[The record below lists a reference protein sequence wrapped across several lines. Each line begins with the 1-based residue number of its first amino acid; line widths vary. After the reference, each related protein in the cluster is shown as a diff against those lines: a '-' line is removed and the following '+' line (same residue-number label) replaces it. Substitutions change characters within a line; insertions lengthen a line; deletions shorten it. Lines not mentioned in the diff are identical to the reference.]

1 MKRTGWMALL
11 LSLALVACGGGGG
24 SPGAV
29 PPHLSNGG
37 SSGGTGSGTG
47 TGGTTAPGGGTGGG
61 TGTTAPGG
69 DFGEGDG
76 GSGGNG
82 GGDGGLSDGVAG
94 GVGSGGTGISGD
106 GVGSGGT
113 GIGVASASVGSVDA
127 LGSVWVNGVRHLTDR
142 ATLDLRDASTLQ
154 RGMTVRVDGTVSPS
168 ASAGTASR
176 VSSAADLVGV
186 VQSVESGGAVL
197 RVLGQQVLLDSETV
211 LDGYSARDALAAG
224 HRVRV
229 WGLPG
234 GGGALRATRVQR
246 LSLAPE
252 ELVVSG
258 LVDGLSTGAR
268 TLQVGDLAVSYAEA
282 APSATPALRKGMVVR
297 LRGQLRGNTGV
308 FHARE
313 VEDWY
318 GLASL
323 PEQATALAGV
333 VTDWVALQDF
343 RLGGVRVNARDAQVT
358 GGRAESLVNGAKIEV
373 TGVLRQGVLEASRV
387 RIRVLPGTGGPSSL
401 VLQGSVGLF
410 VSPADFRVQGQP
422 VNASGAGVRFVN
434 GTVADL
440 RNGKPVRVEGE
451 RVVDGVLIADLVT
464 F

>member
-1 MKRTGWMALL
+1 MMKRTVWMALL

-29 PPHLSNGG
+29 PPHLSNSG
-37 SSGGTGSGTG
+37 SSGGSGSGTG
-47 TGGTTAPGGGTGGG
+47 TGTGTGTDTG
-61 TGTTAPGG
+61 TGAGTTAPGG
-69 DFGEGDG
+69 DYGEGDG
-76 GSGGNG
+76 GSGGNSG

-113 GIGVASASVGSVDA
+113 GIGVASASIGSVDA

-142 ATLDLRDASTLQ
+142 ATLDLRDVSTLQ
-154 RGMTVRVDGTVSPS
+154 RGMTVRVDGTVSTS
-168 ASAGTASR
+168 ASAGTASQVR
-176 VSSAADLVGV
+176 SAADLVGV

-211 LDGYSARDALAAG
+211 LDGYIARDALAAG

-234 GGGALRATRVQR
+234 AAGALRATRVQR
-246 LSLAPE
+246 LSLSPE

-258 LVDGLSTGAR
+258 LVDALSTGAR

-282 APSATPALRKGMVVR
+282 APSATPALRTGMVVR
-297 LRGQLRGNTGV
+297 LRGRLQGNTGV

-333 VTDWVALQDF
+333 VTDWVSLEDF

-358 GGRAESLVNGAKIEV
+358 GGRAESIVNGAKMEV

-401 VLQGSVGLF
+401 VLQGSVGQF
-410 VSPADFRVQGQP
+410 VSPANFRVQGQP

-434 GTVADL
+434 GGVADL
-440 RNGKPVRVEGE
+440 RNGKQVRVEGE